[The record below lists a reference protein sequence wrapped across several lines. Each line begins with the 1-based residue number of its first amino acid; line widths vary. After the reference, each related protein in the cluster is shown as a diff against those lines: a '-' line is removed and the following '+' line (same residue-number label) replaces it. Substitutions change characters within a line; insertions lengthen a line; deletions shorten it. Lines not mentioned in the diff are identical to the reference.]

1 MIESQSRY
9 ISSMVNELVAAK
21 TKGETL
27 AVHPKAI
34 AVHDFNTALQHELG
48 QSSFADPNCM
58 SWYKQE
64 DGRITNN
71 WPGTV
76 LRYQREL
83 DKVRWDE
90 YEIEGSGKDRLDA
103 KKSSYVGRAVEEMPV
118 GYATMLLGAVAVA
131 GGYYLAGG
139 RALRRRR

>member
-9 ISSMVNELVAAK
+9 LTGLINEIVSAK
-21 TKGETL
+21 TRGETL
-27 AVHPKAI
+27 ALHPKPE
-34 AVHDFNTALQHELG
+34 AVAAFNELI
-48 QSSFADPNCM
+48 QSQLSTSSFADPNCH

-76 LRYQREL
+76 LRYQHEL
-83 DKVRWDE
+83 SKVQWGD
-90 YEIEGSGKDRLDA
+90 YIAEGSA
-103 KKSSYVGRAVEEMPV
+103 KERVERKNASWVGRAVEEVPV
-118 GYATMLLGAVAVA
+118 SYTTMALGAALAV

-139 RALRRRR
+139 RALRRR